1 MARASRF
8 VMAGLDPAIHV
19 DPRVKPGDD
28 ISKSMPRDVCK
39 RDLSKSMPRDV
50 CKRDLSKSMLREEIT
65 VVLTAIHHDR
75 FPAPLAQ
82 LRMARLRADFSFA
95 KPTATHAACAARELN
110 LHLGARLEFNL

>member
-28 ISKSMPRDVCK
+28 I
-39 RDLSKSMPRDV
+39 SKSMPRDV